1 MTAPQLPEV
10 SVYCDGAAH
19 AKQGWPGGWAFVVLR
34 EGSPCCTQ
42 SGAAPRTSN
51 NLMELEAA
59 LRGVE
64 AVLAAGWHQGARVEL
79 VSDSRVA
86 LDAAA
91 GLAAPRHAQEL
102 CAQLRAACL
111 AANAQVRWVKGH
123 AGDPWNTHVD
133 TLAREAC
140 LRLVPERV
148 KRRAAAR
155 AQRRG

>member
-1 MTAPQLPEV
+1 VPPLPLL

-34 EGSPCCTQ
+34 AGAVLCTQ
-42 SGAAPRTSN
+42 TGAAPRTSN

-59 LRGVE
+59 LRGLQ
-64 AVLAAGWHQGARVEL
+64 AVLSAGWHLGAAVEL

-91 GLAAPRHAQEL
+91 GLGAPRHARALAAEL
-102 CAQLRAACL
+102 REACL
-111 AANAQVRWVKGH
+111 SANAQVRWVRGH
-123 AGDPWNTHVD
+123 AGDAWNTHVD
-133 TLAREAC
+133 ALARQAC
-140 LRLVPERV
+140 LRLVPARV